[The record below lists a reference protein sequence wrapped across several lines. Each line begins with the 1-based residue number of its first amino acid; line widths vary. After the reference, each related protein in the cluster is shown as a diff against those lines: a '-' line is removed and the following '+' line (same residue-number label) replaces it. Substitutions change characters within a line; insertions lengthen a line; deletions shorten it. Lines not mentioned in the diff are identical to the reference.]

1 MMSDSVL
8 VPIDLADLETARKVL
23 AAAMRQSS
31 SPETALTIIT
41 VVPDFVGGLD
51 YRYAIRGETGGSVD
65 YDVREIVNEALAR
78 LNDLVAENA
87 PEGKTINT
95 IVRHGTIYEQILQ
108 VAEELGVDQIVMG
121 AHRPQLS
128 DYLLGPNTARVVRHA
143 KCSVN
148 VIRT

>member
-1 MMSDSVL
+1 MTNSVL

-23 AAAMRQSS
+23 AAALRQSS
-31 SPETALTIIT
+31 DPETALTIMT

-51 YRYAIRGETGGSVD
+51 YRYAIRGETRGSVD
-65 YDVREIVNEALAR
+65 YDVKEIVDEALAR
-78 LNDLVAENA
+78 LNDLVAESA
-87 PEGKTINT
+87 PEGMTINT

-108 VAEELGVDQIVMG
+108 VAEDLNADQIVMA

-148 VIRT
+148 VIRS

>member
-1 MMSDSVL
+1 MTISIL
-8 VPIDLADLETARKVL
+8 VPVDLADIETSTKVL
-23 AAAMRQSS
+23 AAGLTQAGSS
-31 SPETALTIIT
+31 NAKLTVMT

-65 YDVREIVNEALAR
+65 YDVKEIVNEALAR
-78 LNDLVAENA
+78 LNEIVSAQT
-87 PEGKTINT
+87 PEGMTVDT
-95 IVRHGTIYEQILQ
+95 IVRHGIIYEQILL
-108 VAEELGVDQIVMG
+108 VAENIGADQIVIG

-148 VIRT
+148 VVRL